1 MGNAAKIL
9 LFKPR
14 QEVVSK
20 PVRPNRP
27 KNTDGIKY
35 YTKLQVQLLRRTVRD
50 QAVVSATKGNKT
62 QIKEWMVIDLLTSTG
77 LRVSEAADLRC
88 GDIKSG
94 YGQSAVF
101 VRDGKGGKSR
111 TIQVPESLK
120 RHLNSYLAWKR
131 TLAEAT
137 GVDDYVFVGQRGPWT
152 TQAIQQIIKKI
163 LKLLGLYES
172 GKSVHS
178 LRHSYAVELYRK
190 DKDLRAVQ
198 KQLGHSNVQTTTIYA
213 DTLDEDIQ
221 RQVKGLWNGI

>member
-9 LFKPR
+9 PFKPR
-14 QEVVSK
+14 EEVVSK
-20 PVRPNRP
+20 PVRTNRL

-35 YTKLQVQLLRRTVRD
+35 YTKLQIQLLRRTVRD

-62 QIKEWMVIDLLTSTG
+62 QIKEWMVIDLITSTG
-77 LRVSEAADLRC
+77 LRVSEAANLRC

-94 YGQSAVF
+94 YGQSAVY

-111 TIQVPESLK
+111 TIQAPESMK
-120 RHLNSYLAWKR
+120 RHLNSYLTWKR
-131 TLAEAT
+131 TQDEAT

-152 TQAIQQIIKKI
+152 AQAIQQIIKKY
-163 LKLLGLYES
+163 LKALNLYES
-172 GKSVHS
+172 GKSVHA

-198 KQLGHSNVQTTTIYA
+198 KQLGHSSVQTTTIYA
-213 DTLDEDIQ
+213 DVLDEDIEKQ
-221 RQVKGLWNGI
+221 IKNMWGM